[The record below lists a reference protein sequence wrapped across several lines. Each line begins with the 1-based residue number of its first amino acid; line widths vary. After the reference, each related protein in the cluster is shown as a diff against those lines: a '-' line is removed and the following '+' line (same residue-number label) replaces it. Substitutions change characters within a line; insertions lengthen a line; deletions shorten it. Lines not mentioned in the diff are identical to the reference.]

1 MTAIMRRELSAYF
14 ASPIG
19 YIFLAVF
26 YIFGGFYFTMT
37 CLLSNSSDLSFT
49 FNSMFTIVLI
59 LVPLLTMR
67 LFSEDKK
74 HKTDQALLTAPVSLL
89 ALVLGKFLAAVLVYL
104 LSLAATIVYAMVI
117 AVYAPPGWAH
127 VMGNFIALL
136 LMGMAF
142 ISIGLFVSSLTENQL
157 IAAVGSFAIALTL
170 IIIDSVAPTI
180 TVPWLRQVFMSIAF
194 FSRYSAFTVGKLEL
208 SGVVFFLSICAVF
221 LFLTVRVLD
230 KRRWS

>member
-1 MTAIMRRELSAYF
+1 MTAIMRRELLAYF
-14 ASPIG
+14 SSPIG

-26 YIFGGFYFTMT
+26 YIFAGFYFTAT
-37 CLLSNSSDLSFT
+37 CLLSNSTDMSYV

-74 HKTDQALLTAPVSLL
+74 HKTDQALLTAPVSLTG
-89 ALVLGKFLAAVLVYL
+89 LVLGKFLAAVAVYL
-104 LSLAATIVYAMVI
+104 LSLAVTLVYAVVI
-117 AVYAPPGWAH
+117 AIYAPPGWPQ

-157 IAAVGSFAIALTL
+157 IAAVGTFAIALGL

-180 TVPWLRQVFMSIAF
+180 TVPWLRQMLASLGF
-194 FSRYSAFTVGKLEL
+194 
-208 SGVVFFLSICAVF
+208 
-221 LFLTVRVLD
+221 
-230 KRRWS
+230 

>member
-1 MTAIMRRELSAYF
+1 MTAIMRRELAAYF

-26 YIFGGFYFTMT
+26 YIFAGFYFTVT
-37 CLLSNSSDLSFT
+37 CLLSNSSDMSYV

-67 LFSEDKK
+67 LLSEDKR
-74 HKTDQALLTAPVSLL
+74 HKTDQALLTAPVSLTG
-89 ALVLGKFLAAVLVYL
+89 LVLGKYLAAVLVYL
-104 LSLAATIVYAMVI
+104 LSLAVTLVYATVI
-117 AVYAPPGWAH
+117 AIYAPPGWPQ

-157 IAAVGSFAIALTL
+157 IAAVGSFAIALGL
-170 IIIDSVAPTI
+170 IIMDSVAPTI
-180 TVPWLRQVFMSIAF
+180 TVPWLRQILSGIGF
-194 FSRYSAFTVGKLEL
+194 FGRYSAFTVGKLEL
-208 SGVVFFLSICAVF
+208 SGIVFFLSVSAVF
-221 LFLTVRVLD
+221 LFLTIRVLD